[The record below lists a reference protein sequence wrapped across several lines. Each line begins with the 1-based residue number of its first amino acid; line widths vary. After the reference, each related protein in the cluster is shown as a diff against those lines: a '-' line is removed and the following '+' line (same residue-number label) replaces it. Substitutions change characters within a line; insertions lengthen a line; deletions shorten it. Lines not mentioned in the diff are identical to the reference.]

1 MNLFEKFQLE
11 IKEDVKIDQIN
22 LLERQ
27 LMLPALKHKWVARL
41 IENKRL
47 KNQLEKKKKDL
58 KEEVL
63 KTLQKDGLPTG
74 IPKAALQAKVESSD
88 VIYNINQD
96 IENTELIIEYLE
108 KVEKIFSSMTFDIK
122 NITEISKLEMT

>member
-1 MNLFEKFQLE
+1 MDLFEKFQLE

-63 KTLQKDGLPTG
+63 KNLEKNGIPTG
-74 IPKAALQAKVESSD
+74 IPKVALQAKVDSSD
-88 VIYNINQD
+88 VIHKINQE
-96 IENTELIIEYLE
+96 IENVNLVIEYLE